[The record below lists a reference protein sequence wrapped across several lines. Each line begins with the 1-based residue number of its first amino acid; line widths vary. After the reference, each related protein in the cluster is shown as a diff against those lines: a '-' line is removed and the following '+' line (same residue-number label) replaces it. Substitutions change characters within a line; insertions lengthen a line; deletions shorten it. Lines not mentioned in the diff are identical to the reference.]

1 LAFLKLRGEGD
12 GYHKLFIK
20 QIEVLAFTP
29 GDTNC
34 YNKFD
39 VILCFA
45 YSILIL
51 VRQNTTLM

>member
-1 LAFLKLRGEGD
+1 LAFLKLSGEGD
-12 GYHKLFIK
+12 GYYKLFIK

-29 GDTNC
+29 GDKNC
-34 YNKFD
+34 NNKFD

-45 YSILIL
+45 YSIMIL